1 LLFSDIR
8 GGIYGLGDH
17 MTPEDFRT
25 KRKDLGLSVVALTR
39 ALSVGNH
46 PGPNERTVRR
56 WEKGEWPI
64 PGMAVLAI
72 QQLKKSKRKP

>member
-1 LLFSDIR
+1 
-8 GGIYGLGDH
+8 
-17 MTPEDFRT
+17 MTGPEFRAT
-25 KRKDLGLSVVALTR
+25 RRALGLTINGLRDAM
-39 ALSVGNH
+39 AVGDH

>member
-1 LLFSDIR
+1 
-8 GGIYGLGDH
+8 
-17 MTPEDFRT
+17 MTGPEFRAH
-25 KRKDLGLSVVALTR
+25 RHALGLSVNALTR

>member
-1 LLFSDIR
+1 
-8 GGIYGLGDH
+8 
-17 MTPEDFRT
+17 MTPEDFKTR
-25 KRKDLGLSVVALTR
+25 RKDLGLSIVALTL

-72 QQLKKSKRKP
+72 QQLKKSKRKLSKAKS